1 MGGWVALI
9 PVTVN
14 LWWPHAELAS
24 LLLGNV
30 CCVPVSATAFLPL
43 SALSANTKANVAHRM
58 SFFLPVR
65 LQAQLQRVLELMWH
79 LVCPN
84 TSAIS
89 PCMK

>member
-65 LQAQLQRVLELMWH
+65 LQAQPSLNEHVSYRTQIFL
-79 LVCPN
+79 CSS
-84 TSAIS
+84 TYYY
-89 PCMK
+89 